1 MKEDTSSFA
10 GRFKRYK
17 NVSTALGGTAFR
29 FMGEKF
35 FGFSVDHQAQA
46 EDLRKALGSLKGPI
60 MKIGQFL
67 ATIPDAIP
75 DEYAQEFL
83 ELQSNAPAMG
93 ALFVKRRM
101 KGELGEAWQEKFKSF
116 NLEASKAASLGQVHQ
131 AVALNGLKLA
141 CKLQYPDMM
150 AAVEG
155 DLKQLKLVL
164 AVYEKTMGALS
175 LEEVFHEIS
184 ERLYEELDYT
194 LEAKHIRLYQ
204 QMLGDLPFV
213 HLPEVLPALSTK
225 RLLTMTWLEGKPL
238 KAILAEPQSFRNEV
252 ARAMFHLWYHPFYHY
267 GIIHGD
273 PHLGN
278 YTFRKD
284 GSVNLLDFG
293 CIRVFSSKFVKGVL
307 TLYEAIKTNNEE
319 LKVEAYKA
327 WGFSSLSKELRD
339 VLNLWASFLYE
350 PLLDDRI
357 RPIQKSHSGVYGRE
371 MAGKIHQELRRL
383 GGVTPP
389 REFVFMDRAAV
400 GVGSVFMHLKAKL
413 NWYEEFQKLIKGF
426 DEKTLHKNQQKVL
439 RSIVD

>member
-17 NVSTALGGTAFR
+17 NVSTALSGTAFR
-29 FMGEKF
+29 LMGEKL
-35 FGFSVDHQAQA
+35 FGLSVDHQAQA
-46 EDLRKALGSLKGPI
+46 EDLRKALGSLKGPV

-83 ELQSNAPAMG
+83 ELQSNAPPMG

-101 KGELGEAWQEKFKSF
+101 KGELGEEWQKKFKSF
-116 NLEASKAASLGQVHQ
+116 TLEASKAASLGQVHQ
-131 AVALNGLKLA
+131 ALALNGRKLA
-141 CKLQYPDMM
+141 CKLQYPAMM

-164 AVYEKTMGALS
+164 SLYEKTMGALS
-175 LEEVFHEIS
+175 LEEAFNEIAA
-184 ERLYEELDYT
+184 RLYEELDYT

-213 HLPEVLPALSTK
+213 HIPEVLPTLSTK

-238 KAILAEPQSFRNEV
+238 KEILDYPQSFRNEV
-252 ARAMFHLWYHPFYHY
+252 ARAMFHIWYHPFYHY

-293 CIRVFSSKFVKGVL
+293 CIRIFSSNFVKGVL
-307 TLYEAIKTNNEE
+307 NLYEALKANNED
-319 LKVEAYKA
+319 LKIAAYKT
-327 WGFSSLSKELRD
+327 WGFQSLSKELRD
-339 VLNLWASFLYE
+339 VLDLWASFLYE
-350 PLLDDRI
+350 PLLEDRI

-383 GGVTPP
+383 GGVKPP
-389 REFVFMDRAAV
+389 PEFVFMDRAAV
-400 GVGSVFMHLKAKL
+400 GVGSVFMHLKAEV
-413 NWYEEFQKLIKGF
+413 NWHREFQKLIAGF
-426 DEKTLHKNQQKVL
+426 DENILHKNQQKVL
-439 RSIVD
+439 KGSL